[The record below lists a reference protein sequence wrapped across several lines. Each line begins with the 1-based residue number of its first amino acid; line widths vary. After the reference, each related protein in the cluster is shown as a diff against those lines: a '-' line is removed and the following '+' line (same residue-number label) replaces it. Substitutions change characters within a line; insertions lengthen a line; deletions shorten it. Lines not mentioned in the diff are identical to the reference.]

1 MSHIRLTQVLIH
13 NNPSSFN
20 SPFIFDISFECVSPI
35 KEALSTI
42 FDIQSILIS
51 KYVLSKIDL
60 EWKVIYVGSADN
72 EKNDQVLDS
81 ILLGP
86 VAVGQN
92 QFVFEVDPPDANK
105 IPKDDLLGVTVVF
118 LICAYKGEDFIRV
131 GYYVNNDYFEQEL
144 KDNPPETPD
153 LSKIQRNVM
162 DDKPV
167 VTGFPIQWN

>member
-35 KEALSTI
+35 KE
-42 FDIQSILIS
+42 
-51 KYVLSKIDL
+51 DL
-60 EWKVIYVGSADN
+60 EWKVIYVGSAAN

>member
-35 KEALSTI
+35 KE
-42 FDIQSILIS
+42 
-51 KYVLSKIDL
+51 DL